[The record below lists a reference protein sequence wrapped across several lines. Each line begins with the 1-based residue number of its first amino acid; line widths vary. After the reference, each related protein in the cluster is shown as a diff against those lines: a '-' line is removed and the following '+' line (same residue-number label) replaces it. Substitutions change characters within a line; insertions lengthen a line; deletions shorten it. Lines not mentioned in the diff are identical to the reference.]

1 VIRERVIVRLTG
13 DQKEGSGMDE
23 DTFNMALRKFLKVVG
38 VTSQREIENA
48 VHEAVKSGKLCDEG
62 NLKARATIEIEAV
75 NLKHVVEQ
83 EISLAPSDT
92 VGKSGA

>member
-1 VIRERVIVRLTG
+1 VIGERVIVRLTG

-48 VHEAVKSGKLCDEG
+48 VHEAVRRGTLSGEG
-62 NLKARATIEIEAV
+62 KLKARATIEIEAV
-75 NLKHVVEQ
+75 NLKHVIEE
-83 EISLAPSDT
+83 EIALAPSDAA
-92 VGKSGA
+92 GKRGP